1 MGAPQEV
8 TDDELLAAVRTHKDP
23 AVTANDIADRVGLTS
38 QAVNKRIPR
47 LVEEGY
53 LRKKEVGAA
62 AVVYW
67 LTESGRERVFASESV

>member
-8 TDDELLAAVRTHKDP
+8 SDDELLAAVRTHKDP
-23 AVTANDIADRVGLTS
+23 AVTASDIAERVGLTS
-38 QAVNKRIPR
+38 QAVNKRLPR
-47 LVEEGY
+47 LVEQGY

-67 LTESGRERVFASESV
+67 LTQAGRERVFSSDDA